1 MSVVNIERS
10 QGLSALRLISAVDGL
25 AGASLLAQVRAMV
38 VERQPGAAPFSTDT
52 TARAMLSVRQSQLR
66 ARARELLNELQPSAL
81 GSITDMQQFVLLLL
95 EIQKEAHGSDEAV
108 EALLGALTEQARGF
122 EQRSAALAA
131 RATAAA
137 TQAAEEQAELDKLID
152 AEVSRI
158 DGAED
163 GDDDGELAQAR
174 AQIAKTS
181 EAMSAAVQATVDS
194 SRKVGGG
201 IGRIVTWVSSLFSFQ
216 PGDTPRKP
224 AKDDD
229 GEEDADDGA
238 EKVKAGDKD
247 SGKAGKDSDMAGGK
261 DGGKARPDKPGR
273 PRITP
278 ERPTADFPVET
289 IGEIG
294 DDTAA
299 VFDAR
304 TKLNSLVIQQR
315 NLYLQ
320 LYRAEAGLAVMQVV
334 GQQGSDLVAALQ
346 GLGSR
351 AEALRAE
358 WERLAAEC
366 EQAKG
371 SGLSFDDSW
380 ARQPARLEALLMS
393 FMSSPASMPRLTHID
408 SPTA

>member
-52 TARAMLSVRQSQLR
+52 TARAMLSVHQSQLR
-66 ARARELLNELQPSAL
+66 ARATELLNELHPAAL
-81 GSITDMQQFVLLLL
+81 AKITDMQQFVLLLL
-95 EIQKEAHGSDEAV
+95 EIQKEAQGSDEAV
-108 EALLGALTEQARGF
+108 EALMGALTEQARGF

-163 GDDDGELAQAR
+163 GDGDGELAQVR

-216 PGDTPRKP
+216 PGDTPSKP

-229 GEEDADDGA
+229 GDDGDDDGA
-238 EKVKAGDKD
+238 EKVKASDKDSEKD
-247 SGKAGKDSDMAGGK
+247 SGKA
-261 DGGKARPDKPGR
+261 GGKARPDKPGR

-315 NLYLQ
+315 NLYVQ

-371 SGLSFDDSW
+371 AGLSFDDSW
-380 ARQPARLEALLMS
+380 AHQLARIDALVRAS
-393 FMSSPASMPRLTHID
+393 TSGSASMPRLTHID
-408 SPTA
+408 SPIA